1 MKLGI
6 AGYGFVGQAHELILK
21 DYHDIIVSDPD
32 KGHYGDL
39 RHADAI
45 IVCVSTPQGSH
56 GGCKMDNVFNVLDG
70 APDVPVLIKSTLSV
84 EGWKM
89 IEHAFPQLSLTF
101 SPEFLRAAHWRED
114 ALSTKHFYLG
124 GNGTQFWSDIL
135 LQALGPISI
144 SIEDPADLVAA
155 KALRNSFLALKVSF
169 FNQVFDYAQAHGL
182 NYEAVANVIGADER
196 IGYSHTGVTK
206 ERGYGGHCF
215 PKDVRAVIKSGQ
227 AYNARL
233 TLLEEAD
240 AYNSTIRRDTSQD

>member
-6 AGYGFVGQAHELILK
+6 AGYGFVGQAQELIFK
-21 DYHDIIVSDPD
+21 DYYDIIVSDPA

-39 RHADAI
+39 SHADAI
-45 IVCVSTPQGSH
+45 IVCVATPQREDGSCH
-56 GGCKMDNVFNVLDG
+56 MDNVFDVIDR
-70 APDVPVLIKSTLSV
+70 APDVPILIKSTISV

-89 IEHAFPQLSLTF
+89 LADLGCNLTF
-101 SPEFLRAAHWRED
+101 SPEFLRAAHWQTD
-114 ALSTKHFYLG
+114 ALENKDYYFG
-124 GNGTQFWSDIL
+124 GTSCHFWSDL
-135 LQALGPISI
+135 YLRALGDINVTTGYPQ
-144 SIEDPADLVAA
+144 DLVAA

-169 FNQVFDYAQAHGL
+169 FNQVYDYCEAHGL
-182 NYEAVANVIGADER
+182 DYEEVAKTIGNDSR
-196 IGYSHTGVTK
+196 IGHSHTQVNK

-240 AYNSTIRRDTSQD
+240 AYNNAIRKG